1 MGPLEGVLAGATCES
16 GSGLRIL
23 EDSRKIKQQRKES
36 PPFAQKTREQQG
48 AHSRKARKL
57 SGYNSGMVRIVW
69 EFHVKPGRE
78 EEFELFYNGE
88 GLWALLFRK
97 SPDYFGTKLMRDL
110 NTPGRY
116 ITVDKWDADYAFAE
130 FKKTVEFEYNAIDR
144 KCEELTE
151 SERLLG
157 VFEEI

>member
-1 MGPLEGVLAGATCES
+1 MRNP
-16 GSGLRIL
+16 
-23 EDSRKIKQQRKES
+23 D
-36 PPFAQKTREQQG
+36 
-48 AHSRKARKL
+48 
-57 SGYNSGMVRIVW
+57 GYNPGMVKIVW
-69 EFHVKPGRE
+69 EFQARPGRE

-88 GLWALLFRK
+88 GLWAMLFRK

-116 ITVDKWDADYAFAE
+116 LTVDKWETAQSFSE

-151 SERLLG
+151 SEKLLG

>member
-1 MGPLEGVLAGATCES
+1 MSAEYGGCEALGECGRDAHTTVGV
-16 GSGLRIL
+16 
-23 EDSRKIKQQRKES
+23 S
-36 PPFAQKTREQQG
+36 PPLRGE
-48 AHSRKARKL
+48 L
-57 SGYNSGMVRIVW
+57 LLYNSGMVKIVW
-69 EFHVKPGRE
+69 EFQVRPGRE

-88 GLWALLFRK
+88 GLWAMLFRR

-116 ITVDKWDADYAFAE
+116 LTVDKWESNWAFTE
-130 FKKTVEFEYNAIDR
+130 FKKTAEFEYNAIDR

-151 SERLLG
+151 KETLVG